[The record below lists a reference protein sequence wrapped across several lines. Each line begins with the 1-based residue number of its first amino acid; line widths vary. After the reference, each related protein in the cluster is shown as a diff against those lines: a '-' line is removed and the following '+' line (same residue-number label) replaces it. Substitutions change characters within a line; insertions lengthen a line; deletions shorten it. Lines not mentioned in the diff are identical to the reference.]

1 MKRLRRLLASL
12 LMIAIVSSP
21 AGGFAAEGLFFV
33 PAGIRE
39 IESEAFS
46 DIPMPNGVFI
56 PDSCTSIAPDA
67 FSNPETL
74 EIYGFTGSEA
84 ERYAADAGAVF
95 HSVEIKNASVLGPV
109 WASPDRN
116 VTFTANYEGPED
128 TKVSF
133 QISKEENVVFAS
145 DPSDETS
152 FTYAFY
158 DGGEYEVCAVFESP
172 YETVIA
178 YLPAPI
184 KVAERILTS
193 DEIFYLEVGESANLI
208 SSEETRTVSLFAPD
222 SGLSVF
228 ETTVTGNELGKYVV
242 TASAQTDE
250 GVVYTDIPV
259 EVIIS
264 AKSVTVTAER
274 DHVLEK
280 HSIQLNASVYP
291 ENATYTN
298 VSWSVDSPE
307 IASISDDGVLTG
319 LKKGTVTVFATS
331 GDVMDAVEIRVEK
344 AVSAFEIAADNIP
357 ETLYT
362 GMRFALSAN
371 AVPEDAY
378 NPTCAYKSLTPEIC
392 AVDAFTGEVIC
403 LQAGEGKILATAND
417 LGGASAEFTFTVLE
431 GVSEIA
437 FNALPDVLS
446 AGETFQIEY
455 TSLPETAYDKTVWFE
470 SSDETIA
477 SVSESG
483 LITAVA
489 PGNATISVR
498 AANGFTAIVPVK
510 VLTPVSSVK
519 SALSTLYLNP
529 GMTANPIGNFVFVQP
544 ENATYPSLTWSSDN
558 ISVALVHQTTGL
570 ITAVNNGTCRI
581 TGVSQGGK
589 TVSFA
594 VKVVSD
600 ARVVQKIAV
609 SSTYGALNVGNTAVL
624 TPSATP
630 SNKYTSGTWYS
641 SNPEVLEIASVGS
654 SNKATI
660 RAVSPGEATIYAIAS
675 SGITAK
681 CTVVVNPI
689 VVTDLHLNASSISL
703 NVSDSFPLGAVFEP
717 ENATAT
723 LLTWTSSHEDVATV
737 NQNGLVHALKGGTT
751 VITATTEDG
760 VNASCRVTVNTIL
773 MTGAKLPAE
782 NISVLAGD
790 SGTIAYTVTPEN
802 ATPAGFFW
810 QSSDI
815 NVVSVHATS
824 GKMNYLKAGSAVITG
839 NALDGSGITLTLH
852 VEVRE
857 VPITSFTANAESV
870 TLLPGESFALFTRVL
885 PIGASCAQPAFA
897 SSDEKIAYVSP
908 DGVITAVSKG
918 QATITAQVGQGDYIH
933 TLEIPV
939 TVEKVNDVTYRALI
953 MGQFT
958 VPATDGYL
966 PFSNN
971 STKGFTDAISRSA
984 IDGNRYEVTRIAGSP
999 SPGAIRNAISRLS
1012 NQADENDV
1020 TVIFFL
1026 THGTNTGSEGYQMQ
1040 TNSRVVIESID
1051 MINALKE
1058 ISGHVV
1064 FVLCT
1069 CHSGRILS
1077 TSGAKALAAAG
1088 GNYVGKNGKGRLSIL
1103 CSSTS
1108 TNSSYYRVNDEKLS
1122 YDFYTRSVTL
1132 GLGWD
1137 MLGDSATNT
1146 LLADKNGDNKV
1157 TVSEL
1162 AAYSRGATQ
1171 RGISAFIQQY
1181 GKDDFSGHAAQFPSW
1196 QIASGDEDL
1205 VIFQR

>member
-21 AGGFAAEGLFFV
+21 AGGFAAEGLFFM

-95 HSVEIKNASVLGPV
+95 HSVGIKNASVLGPA
-109 WASPDRN
+109 WASPDRS
-116 VTFTANYEGPED
+116 
-128 TKVSF
+128 VSF
-133 QISKEENVVFAS
+133 SADFECEEAAAVAFEISKDGELIFKSEPSREASFA
-145 DPSDETS
+145 
-152 FTYAFY
+152 YAFY
-158 DGGEYEVCAVFESP
+158 DGGEYEVSAVIESAF
-172 YETVIA
+172 ETVVA
-178 YLPAPI
+178 RLPSPV
-184 KVAERILTS
+184 KVADRIMTAK
-193 DEIFYLEVGESANLI
+193 EIFYLEIGESVNLI
-208 SSEETRTVSLFAPD
+208 SSEETRPVSLFAPE

-264 AKSVTVTAER
+264 AKSVTITAEH
-274 DHVLEK
+274 DHVLEN

-298 VSWSVDSPE
+298 VSWSVDDQE

-331 GDVMDAVEIRVEK
+331 GDIMDAMEIRVEK
-344 AVSAFEIAADNIP
+344 AVSAFEIAAENIP

-362 GMRFALSAN
+362 GMRFELSAN

-378 NPTCAYKSLTPEIC
+378 NPTCAYTSLTPEIC

-403 LQAGEGKILATAND
+403 LKAGEGKILATAND

-437 FNALPDVLS
+437 FNALPDILS

-455 TSLPETAYDKTVWFE
+455 TVLPETAHDKTVWFD

-483 LITAVA
+483 LITAVS

-510 VLTPVSSVK
+510 VLTSVSSVK

-558 ISVALVHQTTGL
+558 SLVATVDKNTGL
-570 ITAVNNGTCRI
+570 VTAVSKGTCRI
-581 TGVSQGGK
+581 TGVSHNGQ
-589 TVSFA
+589 TASFA
-594 VKVVSD
+594 VMVVTD
-600 ARVVQKIAV
+600 ARVVQKIAI

-641 SNPEVLEIASVGS
+641 SNPEILEIASVGS

-689 VVTDLHLNASSISL
+689 VVTGLHLNASSISL

-723 LLTWTSSHEDVATV
+723 DLTWTSSREDVATV
-737 NQNGLVHALKGGTT
+737 NQNGLVRALKGGMT
-751 VITATTEDG
+751 VITAMTEDG
-760 VNASCRVTVNTIL
+760 VSASCRVTVNTIL
-773 MTGAKLPAE
+773 MTDAKLSAE
-782 NISVLAGD
+782 KISVLAGD

-839 NALDGSGITLTLH
+839 NALDGSGIALTLH

-885 PIGASCAQPAFA
+885 PIGASCARPAFA

-971 STKGFTDAISRSA
+971 STKGFTDAISRST

-1040 TNSRVVIESID
+1040 TNSRVIIESID

-1077 TSGAKALAAAG
+1077 TSGAKALVAAG

-1181 GKDDFSGHAAQFPSW
+1181 GKDDFSGHAAQFPAW